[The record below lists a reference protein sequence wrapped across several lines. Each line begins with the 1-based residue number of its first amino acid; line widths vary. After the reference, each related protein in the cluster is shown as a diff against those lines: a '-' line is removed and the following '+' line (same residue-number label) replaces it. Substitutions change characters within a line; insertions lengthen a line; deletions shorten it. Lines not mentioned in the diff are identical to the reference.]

1 MTERLRQ
8 ILKRYWGY
16 DDFRPLQLET
26 IESVCAGR
34 DTLVLM
40 PTGGGKSVIYQ
51 VPGLALDGVCIVV
64 TPLIALMKDQIDQL
78 RRRRIL
84 AESIHSGMQP
94 RDIDRI
100 LDNCVYGDVKFL
112 YIAPERIDSELFRTR
127 FAKMRV
133 SLLAVAAGLTA
144 ARCRRVSLPLLAA
157 VVLGYQAIGT
167 LGEWAMTG
175 SLRAALQ
182 DFRIGLPGMSLQIL
196 GGWAFMRWIL
206 RR

>member
-1 MTERLRQ
+1 MQATTVKLLSLGYEQ
-8 ILKRYWGY
+8 AKTYWIAALFVAGNVLLPQLCHLVPQGGVRWLPIY
-16 DDFRPLQLET
+16 FFTLIAAYKYGWRAGMLTAVASPLINSALFGMP
-26 IESVCAGR
+26 AA
-34 DTLVLM
+34 DTLPPILF
-40 PTGGGKSVIYQ
+40 KS
-51 VPGLALDGVCIVV
+51 
-64 TPLIALMKDQIDQL
+64 
-78 RRRRIL
+78 
-84 AESIHSGMQP
+84 
-94 RDIDRI
+94 
-100 LDNCVYGDVKFL
+100 
-112 YIAPERIDSELFRTR
+112 
-127 FAKMRV
+127 

>member
-1 MTERLRQ
+1 METTAVKLYSTGYREAKTYLAAALFVAGNIVLPQICHLVPQGGLRWLP
-8 ILKRYWGY
+8 IYFFTLVGAYKYGWRVGLLTAVLSPAVNSAL
-16 DDFRPLQLET
+16 FGMP
-26 IESVCAGR
+26 VA
-34 DTLVLM
+34 DTLPPILF
-40 PTGGGKSVIYQ
+40 KS
-51 VPGLALDGVCIVV
+51 
-64 TPLIALMKDQIDQL
+64 
-78 RRRRIL
+78 
-84 AESIHSGMQP
+84 
-94 RDIDRI
+94 
-100 LDNCVYGDVKFL
+100 
-112 YIAPERIDSELFRTR
+112 
-127 FAKMRV
+127 

>member
-84 AESIHSGMQP
+84 AQDRSGRQGIPVHSGGQH
-94 RDIDRI
+94 RT
-100 LDNCVYGDVKFL
+100 LTGE
-112 YIAPERIDSELFRTR
+112 PEKS
-127 FAKMRV
+127 A
-133 SLLAVAAGLTA
+133 
-144 ARCRRVSLPLLAA
+144 
-157 VVLGYQAIGT
+157 Q
-167 LGEWAMTG
+167 
-175 SLRAALQ
+175 
-182 DFRIGLPGMSLQIL
+182 
-196 GGWAFMRWIL
+196 
-206 RR
+206 

>member
-133 SLLAVAAGLTA
+133 SLLAVTYEGVL
-144 ARCRRVSLPLLAA
+144 RV
-157 VVLGYQAIGT
+157 T
-167 LGEWAMTG
+167 D
-175 SLRAALQ
+175 AAL
-182 DFRIGLPGMSLQIL
+182 FRRTLTEGIGRGKAYGMGLL
-196 GGWAFMRWIL
+196 TVMRAPEGGA
-206 RR
+206 